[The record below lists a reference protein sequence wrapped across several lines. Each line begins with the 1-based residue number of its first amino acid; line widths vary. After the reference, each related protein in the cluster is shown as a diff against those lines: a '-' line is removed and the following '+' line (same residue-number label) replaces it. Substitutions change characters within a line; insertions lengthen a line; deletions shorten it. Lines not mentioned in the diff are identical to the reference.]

1 MARFPEDFMFQLT
14 EEEWG
19 GILSQNVMTSIS
31 KRPKSALPYAF
42 TEHGLVMLASILHS
56 DVAINVSVTI
66 TRAFIAMRNKLV
78 ALSNTEQQI
87 ELLSERI
94 TNLNLYLE
102 NILRDQ
108 NDINTD
114 TAMQLE
120 LINQTLAELR
130 AKPQAKPHRPIGFDT

>member
-31 KRPKSALPYAF
+31 KRPKS
-42 TEHGLVMLASILHS
+42 
-56 DVAINVSVTI
+56 
-66 TRAFIAMRNKLV
+66 
-78 ALSNTEQQI
+78 
-87 ELLSERI
+87 
-94 TNLNLYLE
+94 E

-130 AKPQAKPHRPIGFDT
+130 AKPQAKPRRPIGFDT